1 MGKQWMIPKD
11 AEYPED
17 NRVKS
22 GDYRNWRKRTDIW
35 SNNPELMKT
44 LHEMC
49 VSLSKIYGDY
59 LDKVILY
66 GSYARGEQTSESDA
80 DVAVILREGN
90 TEDMHDKMID
100 AVVDFELSCGITIS
114 IVPLEN
120 EHFNEWKATL
130 PYYRNIEK
138 EGIVLWKAS

>member
-1 MGKQWMIPKD
+1 
-11 AEYPED
+11 
-17 NRVKS
+17 
-22 GDYRNWRKRTDIW
+22 
-35 SNNPELMKT
+35 
-44 LHEMC
+44 
-49 VSLSKIYGDY
+49 
-59 LDKVILY
+59 
-66 GSYARGEQTSESDA
+66 
-80 DVAVILREGN
+80 
-90 TEDMHDKMID
+90 MHDKMID